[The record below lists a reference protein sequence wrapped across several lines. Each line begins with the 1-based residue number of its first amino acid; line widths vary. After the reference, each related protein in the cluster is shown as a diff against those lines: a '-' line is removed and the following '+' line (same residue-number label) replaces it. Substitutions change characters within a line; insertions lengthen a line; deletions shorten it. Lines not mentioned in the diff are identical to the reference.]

1 MLATVQKWGD
11 GKAVQVD
18 NSVLEEARIAV
29 GDRVN
34 VFAQDGRIIIE
45 PADEAR
51 AETAADCLPE
61 WVDWSS
67 RSSEEIIA
75 ALNAVYADEDSSLPP
90 DLMRAQIAALPRE
103 DW

>member
-1 MLATVQKWGD
+1 MLATVQKLGD

-34 VFAQDGRIIIE
+34 VFAQGGRIIIE
-45 PADEAR
+45 PADGAR
-51 AETAADCLPE
+51 AETAADCRPG

-67 RSSEEIIA
+67 RTDEEITA
-75 ALNAVYADEDSSLPP
+75 ALNAVYAGEDSSLPP

-103 DW
+103 GW